1 MRNDVNHIAFGI
13 SENVD
18 HTRAETSDV
27 KAKKKSVNF
36 RDENFK
42 TCSLRS
48 NTSASSAIRVIAS
61 HTVDFSPGV
70 AKIQKLAK
78 MWLKY
83 KKYFGSKKP
92 TWLKY
97 KKWLKFDLNTRNTLA
112 QIKKKYN
119 LALMWLIYRDEN
131 QILPRINIFF
141 AMFELKLR

>member
-1 MRNDVNHIAFGI
+1 MRTGNSDRRRRQNPSQNCDFSAATGLDDERKGDVF
-13 SENVD
+13 
-18 HTRAETSDV
+18 AETSDV

-83 KKYFGSKKP
+83 KKYFGSKKIQ
-92 TWLKY
+92 
-97 KKWLKFDLNTRNTLA
+97 FG
-112 QIKKKYN
+112 
-119 LALMWLIYRDEN
+119 
-131 QILPRINIFF
+131 
-141 AMFELKLR
+141 